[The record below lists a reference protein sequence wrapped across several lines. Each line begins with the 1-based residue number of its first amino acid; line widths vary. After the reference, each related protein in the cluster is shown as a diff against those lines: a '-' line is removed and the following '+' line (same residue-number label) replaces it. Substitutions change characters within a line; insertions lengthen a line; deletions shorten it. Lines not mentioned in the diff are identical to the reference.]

1 MVQNKIK
8 FLLLAKFSDFMR
20 KVVNAGLIAVI
31 LTVTHLL
38 AAQPMA
44 DSTVVPRKPKRFW
57 RASGEL
63 MVAQLLP
70 WSYNMFV
77 RNADFAEI
85 SFKSI
90 GENLKPSAWT
100 WDDNLFGTNQI
111 AHPYHGNLYYS
122 AFRSNGYSFWESVPA
137 AFAGSFIWE
146 TMGETHPPAPNDFIN
161 TSFGGIAL
169 GEMTYRVSNHI
180 INNRRKGFNR
190 HLQEV
195 TGLLINPVNGLN
207 RILDGEWGRVMPD
220 PEAAMGIKLRGQID
234 IGSRRFS
241 ERTSDVLTRGRNEL
255 FVKAHL
261 QYGDPF
267 IHMNKP
273 YDNFAVKVEGG
284 DSDSSKVN
292 VVQVYG
298 FLAGKKLKGT
308 ATQAQ
313 ALHLAMMFDFY
324 DNTAFYYGAQSLVGG
339 WLSSYSV
346 GAGSRLTTYAGVGAV
361 VLAAV
366 PDEYLFIGEGRDYNF
381 GPGLNYLGSVNFN
394 FRDKLEANIAFRG
407 GWFNTISGNES
418 SYFLSTAV
426 AEVKYN
432 FTKRWSVALEAGQFK
447 LNGYYD
453 QFENTR
459 REYPYGRLSAGYRFE
474 L

>member
-1 MVQNKIK
+1 MKIQIIK
-8 FLLLAKFSDFMR
+8 VLTCALLFAT
-20 KVVNAGLIAVI
+20 
-31 LTVTHLL
+31 LTVAGQQDT
-38 AAQPMA
+38 
-44 DSTVVPRKPKRFW
+44 TVRPINLPLEKKHFW

-70 WSYNMFV
+70 WSYNMFI

-122 AFRSNGYSFWESVPA
+122 SFRSNGYSFWQSVPA
-137 AFAGSFIWE
+137 AFVGSFIWE

-169 GEMTYRVSNHI
+169 GEMTYRISNHL
-180 INNRRKGFNR
+180 INNRRKGFTR

-207 RILDGEWGRVMPD
+207 RALDGKWGRVMPD

-241 ERTSDVLTRGRNEL
+241 ERTADVISRGRNEL
-255 FVKAHL
+255 FVKVQF

-267 IHMNKP
+267 NDMKRP
-273 YDNFAVKVEGG
+273 YDNFAVKAEGG
-284 DSDSSKVN
+284 DNDSSNVN
-292 VVQVYG
+292 LVQVYG
-298 FLAGKKLKGT
+298 YLAGKRLKMT
-308 ATQAQ
+308 QTQAHV
-313 ALHLAMMFDFY
+313 LHLAMMFDYY
-324 DNTAFYYGAQSLVGG
+324 DNSSFYYGAQSIVGG
-339 WLSSYSV
+339 WLSTYQV
-346 GAGSRLTTYAGVGAV
+346 GDKSRLTAYAGIGGV

-366 PDEYLFIGEGRDYNF
+366 PDEYLLIGEGRDYNF
-381 GPGLNYLGSVNFN
+381 GPGVNYLGSLNFN
-394 FRDKLEANIAFRG
+394 FRNRVEAHIAFRG

-418 SYFLSTAV
+418 NYFLRASV

-432 FTKRWSVALEAGQFK
+432 VTPKWSLALEAGQFILK
-447 LNGYYD
+447 GYYKEFAD
-453 QFENTR
+453 TD
-459 REYPYGRLSAGYRFE
+459 REYPYGRLSLGYRFE